1 MHKWLEKFKSAVFL
15 AFCIVFASST
25 FAATAETSVV
35 YTINSTKVSITNQS
49 VDYSIVGS
57 STPVY
62 TVTERFSP
70 FRVVID
76 VAGAKFGES
85 VTSETAQI
93 PENKFASLAI
103 SDLTNLETPVKR
115 FVFTLA
121 DSQDYSVTA
130 ADATLQIKIFPTAI
144 AASQAKAAAPTEP
157 VAEKAQ
163 PTAAADP
170 TLDALIVS
178 SEQLMTQD
186 PATLVSNAASSSET
200 TSAQDAFSF
209 SGFKK
214 QRISVDFY
222 KIDIHNVF
230 RLFRQITDLNIIV
243 DEAVSGSLTLALSDV
258 PWDFALDVILNL
270 MDLKKEERFNTIV
283 IYPKSK
289 EFMWPER
296 SEDNLAF
303 EESVEIIEQ
312 ESLIIEQTTSQSEE
326 ILKAKELMVKAQRLE
341 KKEDFEEA
349 VALYAEAFEIWPD
362 NPKIANKLSTIYLV
376 HLGMNAKAVHYAKEN
391 LKIDPQNTYAALYAA
406 IGSANMQRI
415 SEASDYFAQST
426 SGNPPMKEALLS
438 YAAFSENN
446 GQNEAALKLIDKYH
460 SYYGETVDTMIT
472 KARVLDKMGQTEAAT
487 KQYVAILT
495 SGYQLRPDL
504 KKYISVR
511 VADKN

>member
-1 MHKWLEKFKSAVFL
+1 MHKWLEKSKSAVFL

-35 YTINSTKVSITNQS
+35 YTINSTKVSITNQT

-76 VAGAKFGES
+76 VAGATFGES

-93 PENKFASLAI
+93 PDNKLVSLTI
-103 SDLTNLETPVKR
+103 SDLNNLETPVKR

-121 DSQDYSVTA
+121 DSQDYSVAA
-130 ADATLQIKIFPTAI
+130 ADSSLQVKIYPTAI
-144 AASQAKAAAPTEP
+144 ANQAQSTAPKAPAAAKAQYPSVT
-157 VAEKAQ
+157 
-163 PTAAADP
+163 DP

-186 PATLVSNAASSSET
+186 PATLTSNDASSSET
-200 TSAQDAFSF
+200 DSAQDAFSF

-214 QRISVDFY
+214 KRISVDFY

-243 DEAVSGSLTLALSDV
+243 DEGVSGSLTLALSDV

-296 SEDNLAF
+296 TEDNLAF

-312 ESLIIEQTTSQSEE
+312 ESLIIEQSSSQSEE
-326 ILKAKELMVKAQRLE
+326 ILKAKELLVKAQNFE
-341 KKEDFEEA
+341 KKDDYEEA
-349 VALYAEAFEIWPD
+349 VAFYTEAFEIWPD
-362 NPKIANKLSTIYLV
+362 NPKIANKLATIYLV

-391 LKIDPQNTYAALYAA
+391 LKMDPQNRHAALYAA

-415 SEASDYFAQST
+415 AEASDYFAQST

-446 GQNEAALKLIDKYH
+446 GQNEATLKLIEKYH

-472 KARVLDKMGQTEAAT
+472 KARVLDKMGKTEAAT

-495 SGYQLRPDL
+495 SGFQIRPDL